1 MKKIDKPGGESAV
14 FGSFLERG
22 LKNVAM
28 QSGTN
33 VRIFNEVN
41 LHAHGYIE
49 FTKIPDISTWNP
61 ASIAST
67 GGL

>member
-41 LHAHGYIE
+41 LHVHRLRR
-49 FTKIPDISTWNP
+49 FHRWTVRSLRLRN
-61 ASIAST
+61 
-67 GGL
+67 L